1 MRNKHVKISDF
12 DVHETVGKGGFG
24 RVRLCVPKT
33 SGGAFNRGDADKL
46 KNYGL
51 VLKFMNKT
59 KLLQSMGGVQGSV
72 DSLQQEVTILAAL
85 EHPFMINLLTIFHDE
100 KRVFVLYE
108 FINGGELATVLKE
121 EETVLRELNT
131 LPFHKRKQKEQETKD
146 QHDAL
151 RREHEANGYA
161 CCDSTE
167 QFFVADIFLMFEY
180 LHSKHVRVIYRDLK
194 PENILI
200 HYSGHLKL
208 VDFGFA
214 KVLETEKKYKT
225 DTKCGTLEY
234 QAPEVLLWKPYTI
247 TADWWAIGCCIYEI
261 YVKRGPFSR
270 WTSEFD
276 IHQAILA
283 NNILWPKM
291 PGPAKD
297 LAQKCLAHRPADRSG
312 SKAMPVH
319 KVKKHA
325 FFQNVDFRKQVKM
338 ETVAPYKPPVSG
350 VLDTSR
356 FNKYIESMEA
366 SESKLSKKDN
376 RLWDEA
382 ISVMKENW

>member
-1 MRNKHVKISDF
+1 MRGKQLKVSDF

-24 RVRLCVPKT
+24 RVRLCAPK
-33 SGGAFNRGDADKL
+33 AHLFNRGDADKL

-51 VLKFMNKT
+51 ALKLMNKT
-59 KLLQSMGGVQGSV
+59 KLLQSMGGLKGSV
-72 DSLQQEVTILAAL
+72 ESLRHEVTILAAL
-85 EHPFMINLLTIFHDE
+85 EHPFIINLLTIFHDE
-100 KRVFVLYE
+100 KRVMILYE
-108 FINGGELATVLKE
+108 FINGGELRTLLKE
-121 EETVLRELNT
+121 EEMVLREFNA
-131 LPFHKRKQKEQETKD
+131 LPAEERKQKEKDKKD
-146 QHDAL
+146 QDDVL
-151 RREHEANGYA
+151 RRKHEANGLAY
-161 CCDSTE
+161 CDSTE

-180 LHSKHVRVIYRDLK
+180 LHGKHVRVVYRDLK

-214 KVLETEKKYKT
+214 KVLTPEKSYKT
-225 DTKCGTLEY
+225 KTNCGTLEY
-234 QAPEVLLWKPYTI
+234 QAPEVLLSKPYTI

-261 YVKRGPFSR
+261 YLKRGPFSR
-270 WTSEFD
+270 WKSEFD
-276 IHQAILA
+276 VHQAILS

-291 PGPAKD
+291 PVPAKD